1 MANGKKPESLIVSIE
16 NDYKRYKFGDI
27 LNDGI
32 EQENHKLRQ
41 QLGGLQEKF
50 ESRELVHTG
59 VLDQLKAVNKHN
71 LTLEKAQKTAY
82 EMVEQLKKITRRKK
96 KTATGLQMEIDDFG
110 AEQGYSGAGVHQTET
125 FSNPFVGS
133 ATGTAEMGTILF
145 PGPNQEGDPQQSGTH
160 PWATF

>member
-1 MANGKKPESLIVSIE
+1 ME

-50 ESRELVHTG
+50 ESTELVHKG
-59 VLDQLKAVNKHN
+59 VLEQLKAVQKHN
-71 LTLEKAQKTAY
+71 LTLDKAQKTAY
-82 EMVEQLKKITRRKK
+82 EMVEQLKKTTRRKK
-96 KTATGLQMEIDDFG
+96 KIATGLQMDIDDFG
-110 AEQGYSGAGVHQTET
+110 AEQGYSGAGVHQTDT
-125 FSNPFVGS
+125 FSNPFVDS
-133 ATGTAEMGTILF
+133 ATGTVEMGTILF
-145 PGPNQEGDPQQSGTH
+145 PGSNQVEGGPQQSGTH

>member
-1 MANGKKPESLIVSIE
+1 ME

-50 ESRELVHTG
+50 ESTELVHNG
-59 VLDQLKAVNKHN
+59 VLAQLTAVQKHN
-71 LTLEKAQKTAY
+71 FTLEKAQKTAY
-82 EMVEQLKKITRRKK
+82 EMVEQLKKTTRRKK
-96 KTATGLQMEIDDFG
+96 KMTAGLQMDIDDFG
-110 AEQGYSGAGVHQTET
+110 AEQGYPGVSAHQTDT
-125 FSNPFVGS
+125 FSTPFVDS

-145 PGPNQEGDPQQSGTH
+145 PGPNQNEGGSQQSGTH